1 MFIDVYGRYVDF
13 LLMCVNKQT
22 NIIGASPIL
31 DGHHL
36 GPCLLGSTIL
46 QNNIDMENNNH
57 F

>member
-1 MFIDVYGRYVDF
+1 MDVYGRYVDF